1 MSSADPILSIRGL
14 TGHFVA
20 PDGSTTEVLRG
31 VSYDV
36 PRGQMTAVVG
46 ETGSGKT
53 LTVLTLL
60 AITHPSFVRA
70 AGTAMF
76 DGVDLYA
83 LGEREMRAVRGS
95 RIAFVFQDAKAAL
108 NPVISI
114 GAQLRDTFRLHHP
127 GMSSKQA
134 EQAVLEAIDSVY
146 IPEPARRM
154 KQYAHQISGGM
165 AQRITIAM
173 ALLCQPELLVLDEP
187 TTGLDVTIQAD
198 IMELIG
204 DIQRDRGLSVCLITH
219 DLGVVAQ
226 TCDRVVVMQ
235 SGEVVETGTVAEVI
249 NDPQSAYTNRLLR
262 ASKLTKAGAR

>member
-1 MSSADPILSIRGL
+1 MNDSILSIRDL

-20 PDGSTTEVLRG
+20 PDGTVNEVLRG

-36 PRGQMTAVVG
+36 ARGQMTAVVG

-53 LTVLTLL
+53 LTALTLL
-60 AITHPSFVRA
+60 GITHPSFVRTG
-70 AGTAMF
+70 GTAMF
-76 DGVDLYA
+76 EGKDLYA
-83 LGEREMRAVRGS
+83 LDEKEMRSVRGG

-114 GAQLRDTFRLHHP
+114 GAQLRDTVRLHRP
-127 GMSSKQA
+127 GISKKAA

-165 AQRITIAM
+165 AQRVMIAM
-173 ALLCQPELLVLDEP
+173 ALLCEPELLVLDEP

-204 DIQRDRGLSVCLITH
+204 DIQQQRGLSVCLITH
-219 DLGVVAQ
+219 DLGVVAE
-226 TCDRVVVMQ
+226 TCDSVVVMQ
-235 SGEVVETGTVAEVI
+235 AGEVVEIGSVAQVI
-249 NDPQSAYTNRLLR
+249 TDPQNTYTSRLLT
-262 ASKLTKAGAR
+262 ASKLTKETVAA

>member
-1 MSSADPILSIRGL
+1 MNDPILSIRDL
-14 TGHFVA
+14 AGHFVG
-20 PDGSTTEVLRG
+20 PDGSANEVLHA

-36 PRGQMTAVVG
+36 QRGQMTAVVG

-53 LTVLTLL
+53 LTALTLL
-60 AITHPSFVRA
+60 AITHPSFVRT

-76 DGVDLYA
+76 EGVDLYS
-83 LGEREMRAVRGS
+83 LDERQMRAVRGG

-114 GAQLRDTFRLHHP
+114 GAQLRDTVRLHRP
-127 GMSSKQA
+127 GISKKQA
-134 EQAVLEAIDSVY
+134 EQAVLEAIESVY

-165 AQRITIAM
+165 AQRVAIAM
-173 ALLCQPELLVLDEP
+173 ALLCEPELLILDEP

-204 DIQRDRGLSVCLITH
+204 DIRQQRGLSVCLITH
-219 DLGVVAQ
+219 DLGVVAE
-226 TCDRVVVMQ
+226 TCDTVVVMRA
-235 SGEVVETGTVAEVI
+235 GEVVETGTVEQI
-249 NDPQSAYTNRLLR
+249 ITDPQNAYTERLLN
-262 ASKLTKAGAR
+262 ASKLTKATAA